1 MSSNP
6 ENVEPSRG
14 VRSGGNR
21 EFPTLFW
28 ERNRPSSFCHRN
40 NGRKA
45 GWEGGGKPE
54 CLRGG
59 AGEQPKATRPP
70 S

>member
-21 EFPTLFW
+21 EFPT
-28 ERNRPSSFCHRN
+28 PFCGEEQAKQFLPQKQWKE
-40 NGRKA
+40 GRL
-45 GWEGGGKPE
+45 G
-54 CLRGG
+54 RGRE
-59 AGEQPKATRPP
+59 A
-70 S
+70 